1 MRVLELW
8 RYPVKSLQGER
19 VPESEVGP
27 RGLTGDRG
35 WALFDL
41 DTGFGLTARRAAE
54 LLHASA
60 RLRPDGTPEIVLPG
74 GAVARG
80 DGDLSDWLGRR
91 VGLRSADEVA
101 GERRYE
107 SPTDA
112 ETEASWGV
120 FSGSRGAFHD
130 SGRAAV
136 TLVSTAVL
144 DGRDPRR
151 FRANVVLD
159 GAEEDG
165 VDEDRAGEDGLVG
178 RSVRLGTA
186 ELRVVEPVA
195 RCVMV
200 TRSQPGGLPVDRE
213 VLRRVHRE
221 RGGVLSVGAVVARA
235 GLVRVGD
242 PLVPLGPLGPP
253 DDADGDG

>member
-80 DGDLSDWLGRR
+80 DADLSDWLGRR
-91 VGLRSADEVA
+91 VGLRSADDVA

-107 SPTDA
+107 NPADTET
-112 ETEASWGV
+112 ETEASWEV
-120 FSGSRGAFHD
+120 FSGSGGAFHD
-130 SGRAAV
+130 SGSAVV
-136 TLVSTAVL
+136 TLVSTGVL

-151 FRANVVLD
+151 FRPNVVLD
-159 GAEEDG
+159 GT
-165 VDEDRAGEDGLVG
+165 GEDGLTN
-178 RSVRLGTA
+178 RSVQLGA
-186 ELRVVEPVA
+186 VELRVGKPVA

-200 TRSQPGGLPVDRE
+200 TRSQPGGLAVDRE

-242 PLVPLGPLGPP
+242 QLVPLL
-253 DDADGDG
+253 DDAG

>member
-74 GAVARG
+74 GGVARG
-80 DGDLSDWLGRR
+80 DADLSDWLGRR

-107 SPTDA
+107 NPEDA
-112 ETEASWGV
+112 ETEDSWVV

-159 GAEEDG
+159 GAGEDG
-165 VDEDRAGEDGLVG
+165 AGEDGLVG

-186 ELRVVEPVA
+186 ELRVVKPVA

-200 TRSQPGGLPVDRE
+200 TRSQPAGLPVDRE
-213 VLRRVHRE
+213 VLRRVHRD

-242 PLVPLGPLGPP
+242 PLDPLS
-253 DDADGDG
+253 DADGAG